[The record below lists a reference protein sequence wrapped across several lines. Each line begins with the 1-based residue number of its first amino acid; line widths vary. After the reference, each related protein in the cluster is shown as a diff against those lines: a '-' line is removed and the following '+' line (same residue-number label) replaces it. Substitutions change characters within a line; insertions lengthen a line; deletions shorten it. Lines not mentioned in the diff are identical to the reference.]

1 MSRPGHRAGR
11 RGRPGDRPCRPRH
24 RPAHGGSERQ
34 TLERGTCYW
43 TQGHP
48 PRVAHPFET
57 ACTRGRLRRPRG
69 HERRSR
75 AVCGLRRG
83 RHRWG
88 GARPGPVHGR
98 EQRAGRRSPA
108 RTPVAGSPMAHLAW
122 LAPPHL
128 RGRLPRMAERLSGT
142 AWGSAPQDLKGPT
155 SPPTGCS
162 VNSSWSA
169 TTRTKETRLIAGG
182 NLLGVQIYGRG
193 PGTEL
198 VGGEQGQGLG
208 QGTCTATCAR
218 ADVPC
223 AGGSRVDPGPE
234 TLSLDVFTCHA
245 MRSLSFSIFS
255 WASGCSCRY
264 RSVKKAWRRQGE
276 PLRTPGH
283 STRFCSP
290 AGARPRGPGRVE
302 SQRTALRPQRSLCR
316 GWVLPASGVQCP
328 ARSHHPTARRGSR
341 EGHSGWRP
349 RPGRP
354 AEPPL
359 TWMARPAGWQL
370 PQPLARWSPP
380 PRPPAPCPRLPHTQR
395 QLDPSG
401 LPRPGR

>member
-48 PRVAHPFET
+48 PPESPT
-57 ACTRGRLRRPRG
+57 LLRPRAPEG
-69 HERRSR
+69 DSGGLGGTSGE
-75 AVCGLRRG
+75 AGQCAACGVEG
-83 RHRWG
+83 TG
-88 GARPGPVHGR
+88 GVGPGP
-98 EQRAGRRSPA
+98 AL
-108 RTPVAGSPMAHLAW
+108 RTGGNSGPGTA
-122 LAPPHL
+122 APPAPL
-128 RGRLPRMAERLSGT
+128 WPAPPRPTSLGWLPRMAERLSGT

-208 QGTCTATCAR
+208 QGTCTAMCAR

-223 AGGSRVDPGPE
+223 AWGSRVDPGPE

-276 PLRTPGH
+276 PLRTPGQ

-290 AGARPRGPGRVE
+290 AGARPRGPRRVE

-328 ARSHHPTARRGSR
+328 ARSHHLTARRGSR

-359 TWMARPAGWQL
+359 TWMARSAGWQL